1 MNNWDLAT
9 TNLNFHSHPESGYMI
24 FRSKERYFTHKDWD
38 LPSPLHTPQ
47 SSWLEYSHH
56 PFTRMSFPWNF
67 QGFPIS
73 MASMARTEIGP
84 SESPS
89 LATWKLPGWPNGCTG
104 AGLER
109 WIEIY
114 IYICNQENNNFKK
127 PSFYNPNIDVSN
139 MFFSPNQSLSC

>member
-9 TNLNFHSHPESGYMI
+9 TNLNFHSHSESGYMI
-24 FRSKERYFTHKDWD
+24 HRSKERYFTHKDWD
-38 LPSPLHTPQ
+38 SPSPLHTPQ

-114 IYICNQENNNFKK
+114 K
-127 PSFYNPNIDVSN
+127 
-139 MFFSPNQSLSC
+139 QSRKQ